1 MTGVHPVRG
10 RKRVGDQIP
19 GALGFGLAVLTL
31 FHSCSLSFCQENL
44 PAIVKRIQPSIV
56 SIVVFNREGKEAG
69 QGSGFFINPE
79 GDVVTSRHVLEG
91 AYRAGAITSDGK
103 GYAVKEVLAEDSDGD
118 LIRISL
124 DLEGA
129 KVKPLSVSSTFPETG
144 ERVLIIG
151 TPLGLE
157 KTVSDGI
164 VSAVREVPVFGRII
178 QMTAPISP
186 GSSGSPVVNMKGE
199 VIGLVTFFII
209 SGQNLNFA
217 IPAERILKLISG
229 KGESL
234 SERED
239 RRSDEVRSSVE
250 GLYATGLRYLWVEE
264 YDKALAH
271 FLEVVKQNPNHAEA
285 FFQIG
290 YCLGK
295 LGKYPQAIE
304 SYQQALR
311 IKPDD
316 VDTHNN
322 LCVALGMAG
331 RYAEAITSCQK
342 ALQINPDFAEPYNN
356 MGWAL
361 QRLGR
366 YPEAIESCR
375 KAIRLKPDFG
385 LAHYNLGNSYFAL
398 KQYKEAME
406 SYKQAIRI
414 KFDYAEGHHNLG
426 AAYNQMGRYEEA
438 IESYRQ
444 AIRLKPDL
452 SEAHL
457 NLGMTYLKTGD
468 RGSALQ
474 EYKALKELNQEM
486 ANRLFNLIYE

>member
-1 MTGVHPVRG
+1 MKPSVCYL
-10 RKRVGDQIP
+10 RKGLKYRMQEMRLLLLPFFLFLAP
-19 GALGFGLAVLTL
+19 GLCLG
-31 FHSCSLSFCQENL
+31 QENL
-44 PAIVKRIQPSIV
+44 PVLIKKVEPSIV
-56 SIVVFNREGKEAG
+56 SIVIVNREGNIAG
-69 QGSGFFINPE
+69 QGSGFFVNPA
-79 GDVVTSRHVLEG
+79 GDIITSRHVLEG
-91 AYRAGAITSDGK
+91 ASRAFLVTSVGK
-103 GYAVKEVLAEDSDGD
+103 RYGIEKVLAEDPEGD
-118 LIRISL
+118 VIRVST
-124 DLEGA
+124 DLEGD
-129 KVKPLSVSSTFPETG
+129 KVQSLSISSTYPETG
-144 ERVLIIG
+144 ERVLVIG
-151 TPLGLE
+151 TPLGLD

-164 VSAVREVPVFGRII
+164 VSAIREVPGFGKIVQI
-178 QMTAPISP
+178 TAPISP

-199 VIGLVTFFII
+199 VIGIATFFVVA
-209 SGQNLNFA
+209 GQNLNFA
-217 IPAERILKLISG
+217 IPAERILKLMPG

-250 GLYATGLRYLWVEE
+250 GVYATGLRYLWVEE

-322 LCVALGMAG
+322 LCVAYGMTG

-342 ALQINPDFAEPYNN
+342 ALQIKPDFAEPYNN

-361 QRLGR
+361 ERVGR

-375 KAIRLKPDFG
+375 QAIRLKPDFG

-414 KFDYAEGHHNLG
+414 KFDYAEGHLNLG